1 MITTKTIKTIFVDT
15 NLSIISARAEIRKL
29 ARSAGLN
36 TADQARI
43 SLATSTL
50 AHFLDLG
57 GQHNGE
63 IHFECLNHGQ
73 KPGVRVICVTQGRQ
87 GPTELRSETSGTLSK
102 LRWMV
107 DELDIQYLPE
117 NEVQITMIKWAV

>member
-1 MITTKTIKTIFVDT
+1 MMTSETMKTIFVDT

-29 ARSAGLN
+29 ARMAGLD

-43 SLATSTL
+43 SLAASTL

-57 GQHNGE
+57 GQHNGA
-63 IHFECLNHGQ
+63 IHFERLNHDQ
-73 KPGVRVICVTQGRQ
+73 QPGVRVICVTQGRKLNN
-87 GPTELRSETSGTLSK
+87 TLESEHGGTLNK

-107 DELDIQYLPE
+107 DDLSVEYLAD
-117 NEVQITMIKWAV
+117 NEIQITMTKWAV

>member
-1 MITTKTIKTIFVDT
+1 MNMTQTMKTIFVDT

-29 ARSAGLN
+29 ARAAGLN

-63 IHFECLNHGQ
+63 IHFESFNHDVQ
-73 KPGVRVICVTQGRQ
+73 PGVRVICMTQGRQ
-87 GPTELRSETSGTLSK
+87 GPAELRSETSGTLNK

-107 DELDIQYLPE
+107 DELDVQYLPE